1 MKKKVISV
9 IVLFLSISC
18 LMACGSK
25 GISQNNEIVEIN
37 SDSDILSLFTF
48 EDGYSG
54 TIKSSDIDYSKL
66 GKYNVTVAVRHGE
79 NIKDYN
85 FNVEVVDR
93 TKPEVETLEAK
104 VKLNSTDYNLAE
116 FIKVSDNSKEDLIPT
131 FDTSS
136 LDTSKAGSY
145 NVNYSVKDS
154 SGNETTG
161 ELKVDVQA
169 YSTTYSLAEMS
180 QKVKDIIDS
189 QYSEVFTYT
198 IDPYTDRMSIHFMDK
213 DIIENEF
220 NTSDKYMTCYYPYMN
235 VIEMAGHGCLILGTT
250 FIYMSTNFL
259 DYYYLNVP
267 LIALAPNGE
276 KWTFKLLSDR
286 TKNDRNVYETDF
298 HFVLNEVDNKCTDE
312 GIDTVYNLFKNG
324 NLTFKMDSKNSKG
337 IYPEGPFEEKYTN
350 SVIQLIDFYKDLE
363 EQLDWKPSANIN

>member
-1 MKKKVISV
+1 MKKIISV
-9 IVLFLSISC
+9 MVLFLASLS
-18 LMACGSK
+18 LMSCGSK
-25 GISQNNEIVEIN
+25 GISQNNEMVEIN
-37 SDSDILSLFTF
+37 SDYDILSLFTF

-54 TIKSSDIDYSKL
+54 TIKSSDIDNSKL
-66 GKYNVTVAVRHGE
+66 GKYNVTVAVKHGKS
-79 NIKDYN
+79 IKDYN

-131 FDTSS
+131 FDTSG

-154 SGNETTG
+154 SGNETIG

-198 IDPYTDRMSIHFMDK
+198 IDPYTDRMSIHFADK
-213 DIIENEF
+213 AIAENEI
-220 NTSDKYMTCYYPYMN
+220 NTSYNYLICYYPYMN
-235 VIEMAGHGCLILGTT
+235 VIEMAGHGCLILGTV
-250 FIYMSTNFL
+250 FIYMSGNFL
-259 DYYYLNVP
+259 DYYHSNVP
-267 LIALAPNGE
+267 LITLAPNGE
-276 KWTFKLLSDR
+276 KWTFKLFSDK
-286 TKNDRNVYETDF
+286 TYNDRNIYETDF
-298 HFVLNEVDNKCTDE
+298 HFILNEVDNKCTDE

-324 NLTFKMDSKNSKG
+324 NLTFKMDSKNNKG
-337 IYPEGPFEEKYTN
+337 AYPEGSFDEEYTN
-350 SVIQLIDFYKDLE
+350 TVIQMIDFYKDLE
-363 EQLDWKPSANIN
+363 EQLDWKPSANY

>member
-116 FIKVSDNSKEDLIPT
+116 FIKVSDNSKEDLIS
-131 FDTSS
+131 FD
-136 LDTSKAGSY
+136 K
-145 NVNYSVKDS
+145 KD
-154 SGNETTG
+154 
-161 ELKVDVQA
+161 
-169 YSTTYSLAEMS
+169 
-180 QKVKDIIDS
+180 
-189 QYSEVFTYT
+189 
-198 IDPYTDRMSIHFMDK
+198 
-213 DIIENEF
+213 
-220 NTSDKYMTCYYPYMN
+220 
-235 VIEMAGHGCLILGTT
+235 
-250 FIYMSTNFL
+250 
-259 DYYYLNVP
+259 
-267 LIALAPNGE
+267 
-276 KWTFKLLSDR
+276 
-286 TKNDRNVYETDF
+286 KNDGNDGFYNIVIYF
-298 HFVLNEVDNKCTDE
+298 YNDNIKIKHRRD
-312 GIDTVYNLFKNG
+312 K
-324 NLTFKMDSKNSKG
+324 
-337 IYPEGPFEEKYTN
+337 
-350 SVIQLIDFYKDLE
+350 
-363 EQLDWKPSANIN
+363 

>member
-1 MKKKVISV
+1 MKKVILVMVS
-9 IVLFLSISC
+9 FLAILCLIS
-18 LMACGSK
+18 CGSK

-37 SDSDILSLFTF
+37 SDYDILSLFTF

-54 TIKSSDIDYSKL
+54 TIKSSDIDNSKL
-66 GKYNVTVAVRHGE
+66 GKYNVTVAVKHGK

-93 TKPEVETLEAK
+93 TKPEVEILEAK

-154 SGNETTG
+154 SGNETIG

-169 YSTTYSLAEMS
+169 YSTTYSLAEMG
-180 QKVKDIIDS
+180 QKVRDIIDS

-198 IDPYTDRMSIHFMDK
+198 VDPYTDTMTVDFVDEVIGV
-213 DIIENEF
+213 NEV
-220 NTSDKYMTCYYPYMN
+220 NTSDKYMTYYKPYMN
-235 VIEMAGHGCLILGTT
+235 VAEIKGHGCLILATN
-250 FIYMSTNFL
+250 FIYASANFL
-259 DYYYLNVP
+259 DYYYSKVP
-267 LIALAPNGE
+267 LIVLASNGE
-276 KWTFKLLSDR
+276 KWTFTLRPNK
-286 TKNDRNVYETDF
+286 TNDNKNVYKTDF
-298 HFVLNEVDNKCTDE
+298 SILINEANNQYADE
-312 GIDTVYNLFKNG
+312 NIDTIYDLFKNG
-324 NLTFKMDSKNSKG
+324 NLTFKMDKKNIEG
-337 IYPEGPFEEKYTN
+337 VYPEGSFEEKYTN
-350 SVIQLIDFYKDLE
+350 AVIQLIDFYKDLE
-363 EQLDWKPSANIN
+363 EQLDWKPSANY